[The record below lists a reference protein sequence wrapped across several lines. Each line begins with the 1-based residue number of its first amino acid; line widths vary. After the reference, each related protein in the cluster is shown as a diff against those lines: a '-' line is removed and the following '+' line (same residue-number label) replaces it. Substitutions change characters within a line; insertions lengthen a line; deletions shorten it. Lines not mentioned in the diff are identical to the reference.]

1 MEVGVIVAKK
11 RVVIIGAGP
20 AGLTCAYEFLKN
32 SDQYDIIVLEKE
44 KQVGGISKTITYHNN
59 KMDLGGHRFF
69 SKNDYINEIWQE
81 IMPIQG
87 KKSLDEK
94 ILKIE
99 RPVDKKGKD
108 PEKEDCVF
116 LIRNRVSRIYYKKKF
131 FDYPVSLT
139 LKTIRKMGI
148 FTTVESGFSYLKS
161 VFFKRKETNL
171 ENFYINRFGKK
182 LYCLFFEKYT
192 EKVWGRSPKYI
203 SSDWGS
209 QRAKGLSIRTVLKN
223 AFTHFF
229 NIKSNHVETSLIEQF
244 YYPKYGPGQ
253 MWELMATIIEEKGGK
268 IIMDADVIKI
278 EKNNNRITSLTYL
291 KNNEKI
297 KLEGDIFISS
307 MPLKDFAMVTN
318 GIPKV
323 VKDIAINLPYRD
335 FITVGLIV
343 KKINLE
349 NETKIKTISN
359 IIPDCWIYVQEEDV
373 KMGRIQVFNNWS
385 PYLVSDLENTVSLGL
400 EYFCLEGDTLWNMSD
415 EEFKDFAVLELLK
428 MKIIDPDDVIDFH
441 VERVKKAYPAYFDS
455 YQNIDLIIQY
465 LNKIGNFYAIGRN
478 GQHRYN
484 NMDHSMLTG
493 IEVVRTILSDSKD
506 KSNIWNVN
514 TEKEYMEEK

>member
-1 MEVGVIVAKK
+1 MAKK
-11 RVVIIGAGP
+11 RVIIIGAGP
-20 AGLTCAYEFLKN
+20 AGLTCAYEFLKKSN
-32 SDQYDIIVLEKE
+32 QYEIIVLEKE
-44 KQVGGISKTITYHNN
+44 KQVGGISKTITYHHN

-81 IMPIQG
+81 IMPLQE
-87 KKSLDEK
+87 KKDLEK
-94 ILKIE
+94 K
-99 RPVDKKGKD
+99 
-108 PEKEDCVF
+108 DCVF

-131 FDYPVSLT
+131 FDYPISLT
-139 LKTIRKMGI
+139 LKTIKKMG
-148 FTTVESGFSYLKS
+148 FLTTVESGFSYLKS
-161 VFFKRKETNL
+161 VFFKKPETNL
-171 ENFYINRFGKK
+171 ENFYINRFGRK

-209 QRAKGLSIRTVLKN
+209 QRAKGLSIRAVLKD
-223 AFTHFF
+223 AVTHLFHLQS
-229 NIKSNHVETSLIEQF
+229 KHVETSLIERF

-253 MWELMATIIEEKGGK
+253 MWELMASLIEEKGGR
-268 IIMDADVIKI
+268 IIMGADVIKI
-278 EKNNNRITSLTYL
+278 EKKGNQITSLIYL
-291 KNNEKI
+291 KDNEKI
-297 KLEGDIFISS
+297 KLEGDIFVSS

-318 GIPKV
+318 EIPKTI
-323 VKDIAINLPYRD
+323 KDIAIHLPYRD

-343 KKINLE
+343 RKLNLE
-349 NETKIKTISN
+349 NETKFKTVSN

-385 PYLVSDLENTVSLGL
+385 PYLVDDLKNTVSLGL

-455 YQNIDLIIQY
+455 YQDIGQLSQY
-465 LNKIGNFYAIGRN
+465 LNKISNFYAIGRN

-493 IEVVRTILSDSKD
+493 IEVVHTILAGSKD